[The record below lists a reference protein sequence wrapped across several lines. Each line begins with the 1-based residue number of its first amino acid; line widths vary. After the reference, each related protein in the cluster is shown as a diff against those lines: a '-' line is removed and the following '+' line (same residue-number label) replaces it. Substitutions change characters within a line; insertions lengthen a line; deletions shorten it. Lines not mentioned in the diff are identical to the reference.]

1 MAEEVESTVIKEHLV
16 KVDEK
21 LHSLSDTVKEHIA
34 MDKQYYKEID
44 SLIEQEKEY
53 DMSDNS
59 ALIAS
64 LLANKGTGGE
74 GAALGMGGGLLGGV
88 LLGSLLS
95 RNGGLFGGVGD
106 GAGLGVQAAVDTST
120 ITEMLGDIK
129 AAVPLA
135 EAQVQLALA
144 GTQAALTTQINDN
157 TLATLQG
164 QAAINKNISEA
175 IAASLASQNAIN
187 LNVLQSSTANLM
199 ATKDAQYAV
208 SAAIVA
214 DGEKT
219 RALITENTIAELN
232 RLAAERQDEIV
243 ELRNAAARDRDR
255 HGIEINMINNQN
267 QNQLQFQQQAQV
279 LNTLAGALVEVGQ
292 VARATNQN
300 LIVGNTGA
308 TTTGAQT
315 ANPVNVRA

>member
-1 MAEEVESTVIKEHLV
+1 MAVEVESTVIKEHLE

-34 MDKQYYKEID
+34 MDKQYYKEI
-44 SLIEQEKEY
+44 EQEKE
-53 DMSDNS
+53 DSMTDNS
-59 ALIAS
+59 ALIAALMS
-64 LLANKGTGGE
+64 NKGGTGGE

-95 RNGGLFGGVGD
+95 RNGGLFGGGD
-106 GAGLGVQAAVDTST
+106 GNGAGLGIQAAVDTSS

-135 EAQVQLALA
+135 ESQVQLALA
-144 GTQAALTTQINDN
+144 GTQASLTGQINDN
-157 TLATLQG
+157 TLATLTG

-175 IAASLASQNAIN
+175 IAASLASQNSIN
-187 LNVLQSSTANLM
+187 MNVLQSSTANLM

-219 RALITENTIAELN
+219 RALITENTIAQLN
-232 RLAAERQDEIV
+232 RLAAERQDEII
-243 ELRNAAARDRDR
+243 ELRNSAARDNDR

-279 LNTLAGALVEVGQ
+279 LNTLASALVEVGQ

-300 LIVGNTGA
+300 LIVGNAGAVATGP
-308 TTTGAQT
+308 QT